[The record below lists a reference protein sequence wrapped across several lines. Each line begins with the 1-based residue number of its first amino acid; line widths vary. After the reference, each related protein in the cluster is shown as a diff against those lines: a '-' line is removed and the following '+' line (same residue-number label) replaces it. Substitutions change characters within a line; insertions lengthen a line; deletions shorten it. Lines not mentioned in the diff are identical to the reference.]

1 MASIISAKK
10 AGALGRASPS
20 VGHSE
25 GHDPCSHDPCSH
37 LHSLTSCF
45 ACLKTGGHITWVFKL
60 TQPLPGVAL
69 IMMHFTAF
77 HMSQCPR
84 HFWRIATV
92 PTIQL
97 HAIYF
102 EAAGLF
108 FQLCGNIQRN
118 QTSFTILH
126 TSMSCV
132 LSYWMSIRGI
142 VSQPWN
148 QMRSETGLYL
158 FIRHIKKYRHCC
170 QAFNSL

>member
-142 VSQPWN
+142 VSQP
-148 QMRSETGLYL
+148 
-158 FIRHIKKYRHCC
+158 
-170 QAFNSL
+170 